1 MVDLKDWAKEINIH
15 LTHSQLAQF
24 RLYAE
29 TLLQWNKKMNITRIT
44 SPQDIAI
51 KHFFDSLAVVPCITQ
66 LKHKS
71 ILDVGSGGGFPG
83 IPLSIVLPDTRIT
96 LLDASRKRI
105 HFLKYVSHVLGTQHI
120 DVCNDRLE
128 SFKPNKKY
136 EMIISR
142 AFSDISSF
150 ANLSKQFLEK
160 SGRIIAMKG
169 QYVYDELKK
178 FDASSY
184 KVTIKSYHLPV
195 INQKR
200 YLVLLALK

>member
-1 MVDLKDWAKEINIH
+1 MVNLKNWAQKINIH
-15 LTHSQLAQF
+15 LTQAQLEQF
-24 RLYAE
+24 HLYAK
-29 TLLQWNKKMNITRIT
+29 TLVQWNKKMNMTRIT
-44 SPQDIAI
+44 SPQDIEI
-51 KHFFDSLAVVPCITQ
+51 KHFFDSLALIPFIKK

-83 IPLSIVLPDTRIT
+83 IPLSIVLPDTTFT

-105 HFLKYVSHVLGTQHI
+105 HFLKYVSHLLGTQHI
-120 DVCNDRLE
+120 HVCCNRLE
-128 SFKPNKKY
+128 SFTPDTNFDI
-136 EMIISR
+136 IISR

-150 ANLSKQFLEK
+150 SNLSKQFLDV

-178 FDASSY
+178 FDASNY
-184 KVTIKSYHLPV
+184 IVTIKSYDLPV

-200 YLVLLALK
+200 YLVMLALK